1 MLERKTTRTTVHATG
16 HCNKKLHLVFQSLSI
31 QLEERPAAHGAE
43 VDASLSVR
51 CDSVDV
57 VVPDADGDV
66 RTHEV
71 YLRRL
76 KVKTISE
83 HS

>member
-1 MLERKTTRTTVHATG
+1 MQEKG
-16 HCNKKLHLVFQSLSI
+16 CHLAFESLCI

-43 VDASLSVR
+43 VDAALAVR
-51 CDSVDV
+51 SDSVDI
-57 VVPDADGDV
+57 VVPDGDGDV

-83 HS
+83 YS

>member
-16 HCNKKLHLVFQSLSI
+16 HCNKKLHLVFESFCI
-31 QLEERPAAHGAE
+31 QLEERPAAHRAE
-43 VDASLSVR
+43 VDAPLAVR
-51 CDSVDV
+51 SDSVDI
-57 VVPDADGDV
+57 VVPDGDGDV
-66 RTHEV
+66 RTHEI

-83 HS
+83 YS